1 MLRKILSIFLLLLC
15 VLAYTEAGQLL
26 KLPILIA
33 HFNEHNAGDHR
44 LKVWDYIKEHYNN
57 DDKIPADHDR
67 DMQLPFKTSH
77 TCQANLMLF
86 APLQPETQPK
96 VTTEPLVVFLLS
108 NEDCLSNVFTGTIF
122 QPPRA

>member
-1 MLRKILSIFLLLLC
+1 LRKIATIFLVIIC
-15 VLAYTEAGQLL
+15 VLSYTEFGQVL

-33 HFNEHNAGDHR
+33 HFNEHNAGYHK

-57 DDKIPADHDR
+57 DDNVPADHER

-77 TCQANLMLF
+77 TCQANLVLY
-86 APLQPETQPK
+86 APSQPENE
-96 VTTEPLVVFLLS
+96 VELCVEPLTDFLPGNEEYPSDVFA
-108 NEDCLSNVFTGTIF
+108 GTIF